1 MKTCLK
7 YLALVAALTVG
18 LSISAIAG
26 NGSNNYKLGGAW
38 VAKVIE
44 SPLPAQWSYVVVA
57 DPSGKHASGHGSID
71 IGFRTEA
78 VLGGTYFDPTD
89 SSTPILVN
97 VVKTGPDTAT
107 FHSVWYGLKDL
118 PSLSVPIRFM
128 PRTISNSTTH
138 GRTSMETG
146 SPTRT
151 NLRPLLFS

>member
-38 VAKVIE
+38 VARVIE

-78 VLGGTYFDPTD
+78 VLGGVSQWKANGSAF
-89 SSTPILVN
+89 ST
-97 VVKTGPDTAT
+97 
-107 FHSVWYGLKDL
+107 
-118 PSLSVPIRFM
+118 R
-128 PRTISNSTTH
+128 
-138 GRTSMETG
+138 
-146 SPTRT
+146 
-151 NLRPLLFS
+151 